1 MAMKPKNTWALV
13 AAIVFALLLS
23 VAVVALD
30 VIATPISGVLR
41 VAALIGYQ
49 GVFLASLSSLYL
61 VELTKYFGR
70 RFVKVHHVVSVTAL
84 ITLFLHGGLV
94 AWQFGGLGV
103 FLPTFRSLRSFLQFG
118 GAPAL
123 WLISVASLAALFRA
137 SLRKQWRQ
145 IHWLNYLAFL
155 LGTIHAQLLGTN
167 FQHLLVRIVSGA
179 MAAALVGVF
188 VTKRVR
194 KRRRQRR

>member
-1 MAMKPKNTWALV
+1 MAREPKNTWVLV

-23 VAVVALD
+23 LGVVALD
-30 VIATPISGVLR
+30 VIGTPVSGVLR

-61 VELTKYFGR
+61 IELTKYFGR

-94 AWQFGGLGV
+94 AWQFRGLGV
-103 FLPTFRSLRSFLQFG
+103 FLPTFSSLQGFFQFG

-123 WLISVASLAALFRA
+123 WLISVASLAALFRTT
-137 SLRKQWRQ
+137 LRKQWRQ

-155 LGTIHAQLLGTN
+155 LGTLHAQLLGAN
-167 FQHLLVRIVSGA
+167 FQHLVVRIFSGA
-179 MAAALVGVF
+179 MAAALVAIF
-188 VTKRVR
+188 VIKRVR
-194 KRRRQRR
+194 RWRRRR

>member
-1 MAMKPKNTWALV
+1 MAMKLKNTWALV

-84 ITLFLHGGLV
+84 IALFLHGGLV
-94 AWQFGGLGV
+94 AWQFGGVGV
-103 FLPTFRSLRSFLQFG
+103 FLPTFRSLQSFLQFG

-137 SLRKQWRQ
+137 TLRKQWRQ

-194 KRRRQRR
+194 KRRRRK

>member
-1 MAMKPKNTWALV
+1 MAREPKNTWVLV

-23 VAVVALD
+23 LGVVALD
-30 VIATPISGVLR
+30 VIGTPVSGVLR

-61 VELTKYFGR
+61 IELTKYFGR

-94 AWQFGGLGV
+94 AWQFGGVGV
-103 FLPTFRSLRSFLQFG
+103 FLPTFRSLQSFLQFG

-145 IHWLNYLAFL
+145 IHWLNYVAFL
-155 LGTIHAQLLGTN
+155 LGTIHAQLLGAN
-167 FQHLLVRIVSGA
+167 FQHLVVRIFSGA
-179 MAAALVGVF
+179 MAAALVAIF
-188 VTKRVR
+188 VIKRVR
-194 KRRRQRR
+194 RWRRRR